1 MCDHYG
7 VEAQKKNHGGN
18 EQNRLYGATVGI
30 VEGAFG
36 QALDTL
42 EKSSN
47 THGKTLEKLMKWKD
61 KLIAQKREEERWKE

>member
-36 QALDTL
+36 
-42 EKSSN
+42 
-47 THGKTLEKLMKWKD
+47 
-61 KLIAQKREEERWKE
+61 

>member
-1 MCDHYG
+1 MEKQWKNCSFD
-7 VEAQKKNHGGN
+7 VWPLWSRSTEKKNHGGN

-47 THGKTLEKLMKWKD
+47 TMAKHWKID
-61 KLIAQKREEERWKE
+61 EMEG